1 MSSINLSQKL
11 SDLTP
16 SPVSESPPH
25 MTEPPPI
32 TARQTSFV
40 NSPAISRTQVM
51 LRRHFLGFLS
61 VFTFGFSFLM
71 PDVDSLAS
79 DTYRILTSQT
89 YLMHDFFE
97 VGGIAATFFNS
108 AIHLLMAYLIKIHK
122 EFKKLTGLQMAA
134 IGIFAGHSYFGTHV
148 LNIAPIIL
156 GVWLFTRFN
165 KRNFS
170 EYTAQCLLATSTGP
184 IVSFLMFSNGLHF
197 RTILLAMLVGVI
209 MGFIAIPLAEHFI
222 GFHKGFTL
230 YNYGLTAGIIAMF
243 VVLSFPILG
252 YEVTVASYISTHAHD
267 YIVVYLIVLLL
278 MLAGLSS
285 LSEGKLWGAFNELLK
300 NSGRS
305 PADFVLRY
313 GERAT
318 LFNMAVNGT
327 ILLIILLMTGYPLNG
342 AVIGGVLSVIGFSA
356 YGKHPRNSVPV
367 IIGVVLA
374 TWLSGGTF
382 HSLTF
387 MLPLL
392 FGTTLA
398 PISGHYG
405 WVFGVLAGIL
415 QYHLVNSVM
424 LLHLGM
430 NLYNNG
436 FASGFVAAFMVP
448 LIDMLPD
455 SLIRTKLS
463 SKPLE

>member
-1 MSSINLSQKL
+1 
-11 SDLTP
+11 
-16 SPVSESPPH
+16 
-25 MTEPPPI
+25 
-32 TARQTSFV
+32 
-40 NSPAISRTQVM
+40 M
-51 LRRHFLGFLS
+51 LHRHFLGFLS
-61 VFTFGFSFLM
+61 LFTFGFSFLM
-71 PDVDSLAS
+71 PDVEHLIS

-108 AIHLLMAYLIKIHK
+108 SLHLLMAYLIKIHK
-122 EFKKLTGLQMAA
+122 EFEKLTGLQIAA
-134 IGIFAGHSYFGTHV
+134 VGIFAGHSFFGTHV
-148 LNIAPIIL
+148 LNVAPIIL
-156 GVWLFTRFN
+156 GVWLFTRFSRR
-165 KRNFS
+165 KFMD
-170 EYTAQCLLATSTGP
+170 YTAQCLLATSTGP
-184 IVSFLMFSNGLHF
+184 IVSFLMFSNGLHLK
-197 RTILLAMLVGVI
+197 TVLLAGVVGVI
-209 MGFIAIPLAEHFI
+209 MGFLAIPLAEHFA

-243 VVLSFPILG
+243 VVLSFPVLG
-252 YEVTVASYISTHAHD
+252 YEVTVASYISTHAHA
-267 YIVVYLIVLLL
+267 YIVLYIICLLL
-278 MLAGLSS
+278 ILVSMAFMSNP
-285 LSEGKLWGAFNELLK
+285 KLWHNFKELLK
-300 NSGRS
+300 NTGRS
-305 PADFVLRY
+305 PSDFISRY
-313 GERAT
+313 GYGST
-318 LFNMAVNGT
+318 LFNMAVNGS

-367 IIGVVLA
+367 ILGVVLA
-374 TWLSGGTF
+374 TWISGDAF

-392 FGTTLA
+392 FATTLA

-448 LIDMLPD
+448 LIELLPD
-455 SLIRTKLS
+455 SWVRTKLTS
-463 SKPLE
+463 TTSD